1 MDSKPDIDADSNEG
15 IIPTD
20 VVGRI
25 RFDGIHFR
33 YPTRPGVRVLRDL
46 SLTVEPGSFVA
57 IVGPSGSGKSTT
69 IQLVERF
76 YDPLA
81 GDIYVS
87 VSLWMEYHGMA
98 VNLQLQL
105 DDTKI
110 TELNVREYR
119 KHLALVSQEP
129 TLYDGSIRFNILLGA
144 TKPME
149 EVSQEEIEKACAD
162 ANILGFINS
171 LPDGFETKVGGKGSQ
186 LSGGQKRKFHFFRRR
201 HRITRS
207 CDADFLGSCLL

>member
-1 MDSKPDIDADSNEG
+1 MDSKPNVDVDSNEG
-15 IIPTD
+15 IVPTD
-20 VVGRI
+20 VAGRI
-25 RFDGIHFR
+25 RFDGIHFC

-46 SLTVEPGSFVA
+46 SLTIEPGSFVA

-87 VSLWMEYHGMA
+87 DSLRLERHGMA
-98 VNLQLQL
+98 TNLKLQL
-105 DDTKI
+105 DDTKV
-110 TELNVREYR
+110 TGLNVREYR

-129 TLYDGSIRFNILLGA
+129 TLYDGTIRFNILLGA
-144 TKPME
+144 TKPVG

-186 LSGGQKRKFHFFRRR
+186 LSGGQKRKFHFLWAH
-201 HRITRS
+201 HRVRDHLTPI
-207 CDADFLGSCLL
+207 CLPL

>member
-1 MDSKPDIDADSNEG
+1 
-15 IIPTD
+15 
-20 VVGRI
+20 
-25 RFDGIHFR
+25 
-33 YPTRPGVRVLRDL
+33 
-46 SLTVEPGSFVA
+46 
-57 IVGPSGSGKSTT
+57 
-69 IQLVERF
+69 
-76 YDPLA
+76 
-81 GDIYVS
+81 
-87 VSLWMEYHGMA
+87 MEYHGMA

-186 LSGGQKRKFHFFRRR
+186 LSGGQKRKFHFFRGR